1 MKKNRFIKKNWF
13 PLDNAAKIYPAISNS
28 RRANVFSYSAFL
40 TENVDVTFLDL
51 AINNVLLRNPTLKV
65 KLKKG
70 LFWYYFEKNN
80 NIFLSKEE
88 TPHYLSY
95 INPEENRDYLF
106 KVLYKENKIT
116 IVVFHALTDGFG
128 GLTLFREIIFEYL
141 KLMGHDVKNTGEIKS
156 EVAPFEEAE
165 GSDNFLTYDKKDKYQ
180 KTKNVKPFKLD
191 GTPFSVDGC
200 GMIIAKTSLSGLK
213 AISKQYSTTITGYL
227 VGLYLYT
234 VYDEFLKDS
243 DSKNRLVSIVVPLN
257 MRKRYSSKTMRNFSL
272 FTRVP
277 HDFTKEASLEDCI
290 AIADKCLKEGVER
303 DKLNALIHE
312 NVKLEKNI
320 FIKILPL
327 MLKNPVMR
335 LAYDQVGDNLTSAN
349 FSNIGECVLPESVKK
364 YVTDVIFTIAP
375 TYSCKHDIGVIS
387 YGDNIYISFT
397 RLFVENRIE
406 RAMIQRLAKLLPVEI
421 SSNNLEG
428 AKDEVL

>member
-1 MKKNRFIKKNWF
+1 MKKNRFMKKNWF

-40 TENVDVTFLDL
+40 TEKVDVTFLDL

-165 GSDNFLTYDKKDKYQ
+165 GSDNFLTYDKKDK
-180 KTKNVKPFKLD
+180 VRL
-191 GTPFSVDGC
+191 SVWT
-200 GMIIAKTSLSGLK
+200 A
-213 AISKQYSTTITGYL
+213 A
-227 VGLYLYT
+227 
-234 VYDEFLKDS
+234 E
-243 DSKNRLVSIVVPLN
+243 
-257 MRKRYSSKTMRNFSL
+257 
-272 FTRVP
+272 
-277 HDFTKEASLEDCI
+277 
-290 AIADKCLKEGVER
+290 
-303 DKLNALIHE
+303 
-312 NVKLEKNI
+312 
-320 FIKILPL
+320 
-327 MLKNPVMR
+327 
-335 LAYDQVGDNLTSAN
+335 
-349 FSNIGECVLPESVKK
+349 
-364 YVTDVIFTIAP
+364 
-375 TYSCKHDIGVIS
+375 
-387 YGDNIYISFT
+387 
-397 RLFVENRIE
+397 
-406 RAMIQRLAKLLPVEI
+406 
-421 SSNNLEG
+421 
-428 AKDEVL
+428 